1 MSNIHDITLQLAER
15 SRRVRGPVDNGGG
28 PPDDPRMEERVKK
41 LEGLVEKTVERIVN
55 IERDVAVV
63 RSNYATKED
72 LRGVAVDLHKELNAQ
87 TWKLVTFVCG
97 FGTALVAATY
107 FIAINVPSKAP
118 APLAPAATS
127 SLPAK

>member
-1 MSNIHDITLQLAER
+1 MSNVDLSLLER
-15 SRRVRGPVDNGGG
+15 MGRKLDNSGG

-41 LEGLVEKTVERIVN
+41 LEELVHKAVERIVN

-72 LRGVAVDLHKELNAQ
+72 MAKLGVAMQAEINTQ

-107 FIAINVPSKAP
+107 FIAKH
-118 APLAPAATS
+118 T
-127 SLPAK
+127 

>member
-1 MSNIHDITLQLAER
+1 MVAEMSNIHDITSQLEQR
-15 SRRVRGPVDNGGG
+15 GRQVRGPLDNGGG

-41 LEGLVEKTVERIVN
+41 LEGLADKLVDRTVN

-72 LRGVAVDLHKELNAQ
+72 LHKEINAQ

-97 FGTALVAATY
+97 FGTALVGATY
-107 FIAINVPSKAP
+107 FIVKHI
-118 APLAPAATS
+118 AA
-127 SLPAK
+127 